1 MSRDLKKKLFLES
14 NPRRLLIQAKQ
25 ICFTKKFRFHG
36 DNLRNKGLRA
46 IEHSAELD
54 SAQQRRVDKFG
65 KTLHYKH
72 RIIND
77 RMENSIKGRE
87 IRNNLR

>member
-1 MSRDLKKKLFLES
+1 M
-14 NPRRLLIQAKQ
+14 
-25 ICFTKKFRFHG
+25 
-36 DNLRNKGLRA
+36 RNKGLRA

-72 RIIND
+72 RIINE

-87 IRNNLR
+87 IRYNLR